1 MMTHRKQPET
11 RFQSRLAAV
20 GDATAPRPLEVDDR
34 RARLER
40 WATLLDRT
48 PFAIVGLLPPSWGS
62 GDESKSLFPS
72 PSAIDIAWRDP
83 IFRVTGL
90 ASRSRRDVMA
100 FFQLS
105 DAELDRIIS
114 GSWRVPL
121 RPSWQVAARIRNV
134 ADNRSEKR
142 LLAFTLS
149 LIAVAVGA
157 GLWLT

>member
-1 MMTHRKQPET
+1 MKHRKQPET
-11 RFQSRLAAV
+11 RIQGRLVAV
-20 GDATAPRPLEVDDR
+20 GDATAPRPREVDER

-62 GDESKSLFPS
+62 GDESKSRFPS

-90 ASRSRRDVMA
+90 ASRSRRDVAA

-134 ADNRSEKR
+134 ADSRGEKR
-142 LLAFTLS
+142 LLAFVFGTI
-149 LIAVAVGA
+149 IAVAGA
-157 GLWLT
+157 VLWLA